1 MTRSATAAQ
10 AAAPHQADPAPRDS
24 GTARGAAQD
33 AFDTGPQVL
42 LHEDPQN
49 LLPTA
54 LASLAM
60 RDLTLVDSLLAFVEQ
75 LERQEEDPEQLE
87 VLFQIDHLATRM
99 RRNGENLLILAG
111 HGGQSKHADPVPLL
125 DVVRA
130 AMSEVSEYT
139 RVRAQELPED
149 VAISPDA
156 ADDLS
161 HLIAELLDNAT
172 AYSATNLPVAVR
184 GRSGEDGTLLLEVI
198 DDGIGIP
205 QDRLDQLN
213 RWLATPPQLSE
224 EVIRHMGLYVVSR
237 LAARQGVNVQ
247 LQTRPFNGTTA
258 YIRIPATLVVTASES
273 QPPPQGPAEVQA
285 LPTVR
290 QRGPRPSPPSTA
302 QEGPNGLPR
311 REPKRGR
318 RTAAGPR
325 SSSPR
330 QVAPVQS
337 TAPAADGELWEL
349 PQRRRTPD
357 GPSSRRGG
365 STEETGPVRGQRP
378 RNTAPEPSTGQPPGF
393 AERIRADLDGLLSG
407 QAEAAR
413 EIAARSE
420 GNRAPGAERA
430 MEK

>member
-1 MTRSATAAQ
+1 
-10 AAAPHQADPAPRDS
+10 
-24 GTARGAAQD
+24 
-33 AFDTGPQVL
+33 
-42 LHEDPQN
+42 
-49 LLPTA
+49 
-54 LASLAM
+54 
-60 RDLTLVDSLLAFVEQ
+60 LAFVEQ

-172 AYSATNLPVAVR
+172 AYSATSLPVAVR

-205 QDRLDQLN
+205 QERLDQLN

-273 QPPPQGPAEVQA
+273 QPPPQG
-285 LPTVR
+285 
-290 QRGPRPSPPSTA
+290 
-302 QEGPNGLPR
+302 
-311 REPKRGR
+311 
-318 RTAAGPR
+318 
-325 SSSPR
+325 
-330 QVAPVQS
+330 
-337 TAPAADGELWEL
+337 
-349 PQRRRTPD
+349 
-357 GPSSRRGG
+357 
-365 STEETGPVRGQRP
+365 
-378 RNTAPEPSTGQPPGF
+378 
-393 AERIRADLDGLLSG
+393 
-407 QAEAAR
+407 
-413 EIAARSE
+413 
-420 GNRAPGAERA
+420 
-430 MEK
+430 